1 MAEATEANDVRT
13 QIVEAAYERI
23 SRSGYAKTSMAG
35 LAKDCCMS
43 PGNLY
48 RYFKG
53 KLDIGEA
60 ISLKSSN
67 RVLDKLREVARD
79 QKRPARDRLHDY
91 LQTEMH
97 MSFAE
102 LDGQP
107 HIVEMAE
114 SIIHQKPEIRVQML
128 KQARSVLTEI
138 LSQGNSSGE
147 FDIEDV
153 VRTAGLIQVATM
165 KFRYPQLFSNLGIS
179 ELETELEGV
188 FDILAG
194 GIVKT

>member
-1 MAEATEANDVRT
+1 MAEVEEVRE
-13 QIVEAAYERI
+13 QIIEAAYARI
-23 SRSGYAKTSMAG
+23 REAGYAKTSMAG

-60 ISLKSSN
+60 ISLKSSD
-67 RVLDKLREVARD
+67 RVLMKLREVARD
-79 QKRPARDRLHDY
+79 LKRPARDRLHDF

-114 SIIHQKPEIRVQML
+114 FIVHQKPEIRVLML
-128 KQARSVLTEI
+128 KQSRSVLTEI

-147 FDIEDV
+147 FDIDDV
-153 VRTAGLIQVATM
+153 VKTAGLIQVATM
-165 KFRYPQLFSNLGIS
+165 KFRYPQLFSNLGIE

-188 FDILAG
+188 YEIVAC
-194 GIVKT
+194 GISSR

>member
-1 MAEATEANDVRT
+1 MAEADQVRE
-13 QIVEAAYERI
+13 QIVEAAFERI
-23 SRSGYAKTSMAG
+23 CACGYAKTSMAD

-67 RVLDKLREVARD
+67 RVLEQLRVVARD
-79 QKRPARDRLHDY
+79 LKRPAGDRLYDY

-97 MSFAE
+97 MSYAE

-107 HIVEMAE
+107 HIVDMAE
-114 SIIHQKPEIRVQML
+114 AIIHQRPEIRAQMV
-128 KQARSVLTEI
+128 KQSRSVLCEI

-147 FDIEDV
+147 FRIDDV
-153 VRTAGLIQVATM
+153 VETAGHIQVATM
-165 KFRYPQLFSNLGIS
+165 KFRYPQLFSDQGIAD
-179 ELETELEGV
+179 LEAELEGV
-188 FDILAG
+188 YRLLIG
-194 GIVKT
+194 GITTA